1 MRTLVR
7 VLLVAALVFA
17 ALPAAAE
24 ERLEGE
30 ELRVIR
36 CTSGETTVWK
46 MVEDGYAESGQ
57 FSGET
62 SLYWHDAGKAG
73 AVLELALPVAK
84 QGRYALSVGLTRY
97 RTFGTFQFLVNGKA
111 AGAPVDMYG
120 NPEKDAASP
129 FTVTLGT
136 FMLEAGDNVL
146 ALRLTG
152 TNKDTIMGNHGVAVD
167 WVKPAYQGPVVQT
180 SGAAGGGGATGAAV
194 TYEADK
200 LRVVRCTSGETTVW
214 KMVEDGFAE
223 PGQFSGETSLYWHDA
238 AEDGA
243 VLELALPVKKP
254 GHYVLSVGL
263 VRYRTFGTFQFLMDG
278 TDLGDP
284 VDMYG
289 NPEKDAASPFTVT
302 LGTFTL
308 EAGDRILALRLVG
321 TNPNTIMPNH
331 GAGIDW
337 IRLTPVA
344 APPKPGRSE

>member
-1 MRTLVR
+1 MRTLIR

-24 ERLEGE
+24 EKLEGE

-36 CTSGETTVWK
+36 CTSGETTVWN
-46 MVEDGYAESGQ
+46 MVEDGFAEPGQ
-57 FSGET
+57 FSGGR
-62 SLYWHDAGKAG
+62 SMYWHDALGGG
-73 AVLELALPVAK
+73 AVLELALPVEK
-84 QGRYALSVGLTRY
+84 PGLYALSVGLARY

-120 NPEKDAASP
+120 NPGVDAASP

-136 FMLEAGDNVL
+136 FTLGAGDNVL

-152 TNKDTIMGNHGVAVD
+152 TNKDTVMGNLGVAVD
-167 WVKPAYQGPVVQT
+167 WVTPAYQGPAVQT
-180 SGAAGGGGATGAAV
+180 SGAAGGGGATGAEV

-200 LRVVRCTSGETTVW
+200 LRVISCTSGETTVW

-223 PGQFSGETSLYWHDA
+223 RGQFSGGTSMYWHDA
-238 AEDGA
+238 AEAGA

-254 GHYVLSVGL
+254 GHYALSVGL

-278 TDLGDP
+278 QEAGAP

-289 NPEKDAASPFTVT
+289 NPEVDAASPFTVS

-308 EAGDRILALRLVG
+308 KAGDNALALRLVG
-321 TNPNTIMPNH
+321 TNPNTVMPNH

-344 APPKPGRSE
+344 ASPKPGKNE

>member
-1 MRTLVR
+1 MRALIR
-7 VLLVAALVFA
+7 VLLVAAFVLA

-24 ERLEGE
+24 EKLEGE

-46 MVEDGYAESGQ
+46 MVEDGFAESGQ

-73 AVLELALPVAK
+73 AVLELALPVEKA
-84 QGRYALSVGLTRY
+84 GRYALSIGLTRY

-136 FMLEAGDNVL
+136 FTLEAGDNVL
-146 ALRLTG
+146 TLRLTG
-152 TNKDTIMGNHGVAVD
+152 TNKDTIMGNQGVAVD
-167 WVKPAYQGPVVQT
+167 WVKPTFQGPAVQT
-180 SGAAGGGGATGAAV
+180 GGTGYGGATAKPV

-238 AEDGA
+238 AEAGA

-254 GHYVLSVGL
+254 GHYALSVGL
-263 VRYRTFGTFQFLMDG
+263 VRYRTFGTFQFQMDG
-278 TDLGDP
+278 KDVGDP

-289 NPEKDAASPFTVT
+289 HPEVDAASPFSVT

-308 EAGDRILALRLVG
+308 EAGDGILALRLEG
-321 TNPNTIMPNH
+321 TNPNTVMPNH

-344 APPKPGRSE
+344 APPKPGREE